1 MSELKEIVPGLYQS
15 GTPAAVDV
23 DVVVCLQLG
32 PPAYLPSSPSSE
44 QLLVVW
50 WPIDDGPPPHA
61 GTVRA
66 LVALVAELLDQGKR
80 VLVHCAGGNN
90 RSGLVVARILM
101 HRGATA
107 DEAIETI
114 RRVIPTALN
123 NRYFEHWLREEPL
136 SDRVPT
142 PAD

>member
-1 MSELKEIVPGLYQS
+1 MSELNEIAPGLYQS
-15 GTPAAVDV
+15 GTPEAVDA
-23 DVVVCLQLG
+23 DVVVCLHLA
-32 PPAYLPSSPSSE
+32 PPAYLPASPTSE

-66 LVALVAELLDQGKR
+66 LVAFVADLLEQGKR

-107 DEAIETI
+107 DEAIQAI

-123 NRYFEHWLREEPL
+123 NQYFERWLREEPL
-136 SDRVPT
+136 PDPIPA